1 MTHFSHAQRQS
12 TAGRA
17 TPLSS
22 IFDDGSVSGA
32 TAHFDDHGYDGDS
45 SDGEDDGGSLLSS
58 TLWWD
63 AGASRTMRPPLPD
76 FWLLMKLESD
86 VVHLYFHARCA
97 FPCEQKT
104 SLI

>member
-1 MTHFSHAQRQS
+1 M
-12 TAGRA
+12 
-17 TPLSS
+17 
-22 IFDDGSVSGA
+22 SGA

-86 VVHLYFHARCA
+86 VVHLYFHARFMSSRVNKKHPSSDHSQKYA
-97 FPCEQKT
+97 FDCGCQ
-104 SLI
+104 SHA